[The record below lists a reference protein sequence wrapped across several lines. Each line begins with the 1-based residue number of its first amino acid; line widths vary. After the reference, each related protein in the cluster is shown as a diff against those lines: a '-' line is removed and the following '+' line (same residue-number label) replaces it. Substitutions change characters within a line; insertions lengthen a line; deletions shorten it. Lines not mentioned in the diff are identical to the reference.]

1 MQSKKKKKKK
11 KKTTMQKEEEVGDG
25 KTKRT
30 TSYNAE
36 FLVQCGDT
44 ACVERLSISMRTGG
58 ISFYTKG
65 GFT

>member
-1 MQSKKKKKKK
+1 
-11 KKTTMQKEEEVGDG
+11 MQKEEEVGDG

-65 GFT
+65 GFTWPETHELKK